1 MKVYKNKVFQ
11 KWAKS
16 EGVKDTD
23 LTKAATEIEAG
34 LVDGAL
40 GGDVFKKRLARK
52 GQGKRGGFRTIVAF
66 QKGHRIFFMY
76 GFAKNQRT
84 NISEKEEQDLK
95 KLAKFLLDTQEN
107 KLEAM
112 IENGTLYE
120 VKP

>member
-1 MKVYKNKVFQ
+1 MKVLKNISFK

-16 EGVKDTD
+16 EGITD
-23 LTKAATEIEAG
+23 DDLNKAATEIRAG

-40 GGDVFKKRLARK
+40 GGDVFKKRIARK

-66 QKGHRIFFMY
+66 QKERRTVFLY
-76 GFAKNQRT
+76 GYAKKQRA

-95 KLAKFLLDTQEN
+95 KLAKFLLDAPES
-107 KLEAM
+107 KLTAM
-112 IENGTLYE
+112 IKNGTLYE